1 MMRLLTLLV
10 AESVS
15 LAPADGLHKCAFRSS
30 QPIRR
35 IVLRR
40 PGVLILREDIA
51 LASLGVPSAR
61 SATHPSPRA
70 IVAHR
75 TNASPAQHRRAD
87 QFSPARPRLGS
98 LREDT

>member
-1 MMRLLTLLV
+1 MQMRAHRAASSATPPLL
-10 AESVS
+10 
-15 LAPADGLHKCAFRSS
+15 DGVCPPRGLPS
-30 QPIRR
+30 QVRGQSITHRTGDRR
-35 IVLRR
+35 
-40 PGVLILREDIA
+40 LREDIA

-87 QFSPARPRLGS
+87 QFSPTRPRPGS